1 MRHPPWIDVDRK
13 TSFRVAGLFTLG
25 AGSDGIN
32 PLTEDVTVQVGNFS
46 TTIPA
51 GSFGKRWSGASEY
64 EGYLNGVDLE
74 VGIYHIRDNRFW
86 FTAEGK
92 GQILS
97 GIANPVTVGLTIGE
111 DEGSKAVTAD
121 IDY

>member
-1 MRHPPWIDVDRK
+1 MFPRSKSSTKVE
-13 TSFRVAGLFTLG
+13 GGFTLG
-25 AGSDGIN
+25 SGSDGID

-51 GSFGKRWSGASEY
+51 GSFKQKWRGASEY
-64 EGYLNGVDLE
+64 KGFINGVDVE
-74 VGIYHIRDNRFW
+74 VAIYHIRDNRFW

-97 GIANPVTVGLTIGE
+97 GIVNPVTVGLTIGD
-111 DEGSKAVTAD
+111 DEGSTAVSAD
-121 IDY
+121 IDR